1 VSATGRVAV
10 FLPALAGGGAERV
23 LLLLAGGF
31 AARGVPV
38 DVVVPHT
45 AGAYRDEVPTT
56 VRLVELGARGA
67 MTSLP
72 RLVTY
77 LRRERPSAL
86 LSTLTHAN
94 IVALWARAVARV
106 PTRIVVREANTIS
119 VATRGAVRLRDRL
132 MPFLV
137 RRVYPLADAIVAVSD
152 GVARDLERTAGVPP
166 GRIRRLD
173 NPIVTDDLRRLAAQP
188 LEDPWFA
195 PGDPPV
201 VLGVGRLERQK
212 DFATLIRAFAR
223 VRAARPAR
231 LVLLG
236 EGSERRA
243 LEALVVELGL
253 EGEVRLPG
261 FVANPFAY
269 MARAGVFVLSSAW
282 EGMPGALIQ
291 ALACGVPVVATDCES
306 GPREI
311 LGAGR
316 SGRLVPVG
324 DAAAMALAITGALEG
339 PRCPPDER
347 ALAPFTQAAAV
358 DGYLHLLS
366 GTARG

>member
-1 VSATGRVAV
+1 VSGSERIAV

-38 DVVVPHT
+38 DLVVPHT
-45 AGAYRDEVPTT
+45 AGEYRDEVPAT

-67 MTSLP
+67 LTSLP
-72 RLVTY
+72 HLVTY

-86 LSTLTHAN
+86 LSTLSHAN
-94 IVALWARAVARV
+94 IVVLWARAVARV

-119 VATRGAVRLRDRL
+119 VATRGAARFRDRL
-132 MPFLV
+132 MPFLI
-137 RRVYPLADAIVAVSD
+137 RRFYPLADAIIAVSD
-152 GVARDLERTAGVPP
+152 GVARDLERTAGVPAE
-166 GRIRRLD
+166 RIRRLD
-173 NPIVTDDLRRLAAQP
+173 NPIVTDDLARLAAQP

-195 PGDPPV
+195 PGQPPV

-212 DFATLIRAFAR
+212 DFASLIRAFAR
-223 VRAARPAR
+223 VRATRPAR

-236 EGSERRA
+236 EGGERRA
-243 LEALVVELGL
+243 LEALVLELGL
-253 EGEVRLPG
+253 EGDVRLPG

-306 GPREI
+306 GPREL
-311 LGAGR
+311 LGGGR
-316 SGRLVPVG
+316 GSCLVGVG
-324 DAAAMALAITGALEG
+324 DIAAMSLAIAGALDG
-339 PRCPPDER
+339 PRCPPDDR
-347 ALAPFTQAAAV
+347 VLAPFTQAAAV
-358 DGYLHLLS
+358 ERYLHLLS
-366 GTARG
+366 GTVRG